1 MESFLN
7 LPLPSE
13 IVSKIFYYTF
23 ETIFTKNPKIKDE
36 ITEKIKL
43 MKTFQYKINF
53 AKKITRLK
61 IKYRQREIVKRIH
74 EKYSKNISN

>member
-23 ETIFTKNPKIKDE
+23 ETIVTKNPKIKDE
-36 ITEKIKL
+36 IIEKIKL
-43 MKTFQYKINF
+43 MKTFQYKMNF
-53 AKKITRLK
+53 AKKIARLK
-61 IKYRQREIVKRIH
+61 VKYRKREIIKRIH